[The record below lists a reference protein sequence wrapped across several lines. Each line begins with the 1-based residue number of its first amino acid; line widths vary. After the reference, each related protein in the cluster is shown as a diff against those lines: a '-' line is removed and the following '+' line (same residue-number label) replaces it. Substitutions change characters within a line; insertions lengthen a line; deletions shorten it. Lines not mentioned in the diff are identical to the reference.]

1 MPFKSEFPRDVDQIL
16 KLYKAYRDGLSRD
29 HSLTPVEYLVKY
41 YKYSGDD
48 IKFNRWEWEIA
59 IINDQHPRIVSP
71 KGSQKGL
78 TQTAEFKLLVFL
90 EKYALSPFY
99 YLDEDGTERNKFPT
113 VIYTFESDD
122 KARKF
127 SADRLKALIK
137 DNPHLSM
144 LLEEGEIDQMHLKKF
159 GHAALYLGGRRT
171 VSSVI
176 STPAEIVIGDEWDE
190 TIDPSIGEQLEARLK
205 AAVIFRAKSQRGQMM
220 IFSVPRI
227 PSGGITKIYNELSDQ
242 MEFMIRDT
250 HCGHWQTMTY
260 PDSIANWHEK
270 GQQKPK
276 EEPYYQCLKCHKPLD
291 WSTIGQWNKREPLK
305 IHNAEWVPKRKEYY
319 DTVTR
324 YGEGYR
330 GYLVPWGYS
339 TSVHEIM
346 RDRDT
351 KSTTYFHQHTLGVAY
366 EDKRTG
372 LTGEVMQSISNP
384 NLKFGYDPGYI
395 HCMGV
400 DQGAYAVIG
409 RLIPNSKDGTFKIG
423 KWQIVHAEF
432 CPDETAFKNFIKAE
446 NGQMIPKKGRF
457 DELME
462 RFHITLCVT
471 DGEPDGNTALNFQK
485 DYERKMWINHSTK
498 VNFDDPDLG
507 FKWVVTEK
515 DPSGEE
521 IYVGRIA
528 EDKSGALDAYFD
540 AIYQGFLEL
549 PIHEDAMENFVQQH
563 LNIKKTI
570 NEKKVGQR
578 TVYDTVYYS
587 VGMGDHFGQAG
598 KFFFQ
603 AASLY
608 HKLDYLNPSVIIAS
622 GAIHGTKFRQEAR
635 R

>member
-1 MPFKSEFPRDVDQIL
+1 MPFKSELPRDTDQIL
-16 KLYKAYRDGLSRD
+16 KIVEATKDGLRRD
-29 HSLTPVEYLVKY
+29 RSLTPVEYLVKY
-41 YKYSGDD
+41 YQYSGDD
-48 IKFNRWEWEIA
+48 IKFNKWEWEIA
-59 IINDQHPRIVSP
+59 IINDQHPRIVIP
-71 KGSQKGL
+71 KGSQKGA

-99 YLDEDGTERNKFPT
+99 YIDDDGTERNKFPT

-127 SADRLKALIK
+127 SADRLKSLIK
-137 DNPHLSM
+137 DNPHLSA

-159 GHAALYLGGRRT
+159 AHAALYIGGRKT

-190 TIDPSIGEQLEARLK
+190 TTDPSIGEQLEARLK
-205 AAVIFRAKSQRGQMM
+205 AAVIFKTKTQRGQMM

-242 MEFMIRDT
+242 MVFMIR
-250 HCGHWQTMTY
+250 CNKCNEWQEMIY
-260 PDSIANWHEK
+260 PDSITNWYER
-270 GQQKPK
+270 GQKPRG
-276 EEPYYQCLKCHKPLD
+276 EPYYQCLKCNRPLD
-291 WSTIGQWNKREPLK
+291 WSTIGRWNKTAPLK
-305 IHNAEWVPKRKEYY
+305 IQNAEWVPRRKEYY

-330 GYLVPWGYS
+330 GYLVPWAYS

-366 EDKRTG
+366 EDKKTG
-372 LTGEVMQSISNP
+372 LTGEVMKSIANP
-384 NLKFGYDPGYI
+384 NLKFGYDSGYV
-395 HCMGV
+395 HCMGT
-400 DQGAYAVIG
+400 DQGAYIVIG
-409 RLIPNSKDGTFKIG
+409 RLIPNSKDNTFKIG
-423 KWQIVHAEF
+423 RWQIVHVEF
-432 CPDETAFKNFIKAE
+432 CPDKTAFKNFIKAE
-446 NGQMIPKKGRF
+446 NGQMIPKKGRL

-462 RFHITLCVT
+462 RFNIVLCVT

-485 DYERKMWINHSTK
+485 DYEKKVWVNHSSR
-498 VNFDDPDLG
+498 VGFDDLDLG

-515 DPSGEE
+515 DPNEEE
-521 IYVGRIA
+521 IYVGRIS
-528 EDKSGALDAYFD
+528 EDKVGAIDAYFN

-549 PIHEDAMENFVQQH
+549 PVYEDAMENFVQHH
-563 LNIKKTI
+563 LNIKKTTSERKI
-570 NEKKVGQR
+570 KLR

-622 GAIHGTKFRQEAR
+622 GAISGVKFKQEAR